1 MAKKTRTKKVSDNN
15 KAKVAKEK
23 VKVTAKKLKSNI
35 VTLSSS
41 IISDESFI
49 ESYSDMCGYTDLSD
63 RSSFIE
69 IDIHK
74 TGRHILDKGVVK
86 SDDAVGKYMTSV
98 LYDLPVDYDN
108 YPSVFNI
115 LKQMVMDHM
124 FDHSYLHSNTKSLN
138 TPVGFEVMSSD
149 NPEFKEPH
157 TYQMIKDNDDIISAI
172 SRNNRFMHDFSLI
185 SRYPV
190 NFINRLLNTD
200 IDFINR
206 REQMQKL
213 LSISADNII
222 TYICDIRNEFDRL
235 DTKEKECIK
244 KFYKGEIKIDQL
256 YAMIKPVVVKY
267 DNSNILDII
276 VQAACWYLVTNVFS
290 GDCMVMSYILLLVTW
305 DQITQNQHEAIMNY
319 LKESYCA
326 VAGSSGNVKW
336 YNEFSSKTLYEIL
349 NENARFKS
357 DIYDAE
363 YRFTSGEMSGYDIQR
378 FVGTQTFFEA
388 GDVAMNIVYDLNKK
402 DYDAC
407 ELVDNDGF
415 KLPKCTSIL
424 DFISGETNINGFY
437 HDIMNF
443 SFTNGVC
450 YVHRML
456 DDIKKYLICNLFE
469 GDDLMHLHMI
479 CDCINEYRIKEMNDN
494 LYKDKD
500 NSNSVKTYIVPI
512 KVFCKEDVQK
522 VNPLIVEREVDAK
535 CYNEARELALIDL
548 RSYFKN
554 DTQIDIGIAR
564 LAVTD

>member
-15 KAKVAKEK
+15 KATVAKEK
-23 VKVTAKKLKSNI
+23 GKVTAKKPKSNI

-69 IDIHK
+69 IDIHE

-86 SDDAVGKYMTSV
+86 SDDDVGKYMTSV
-98 LYDLPVDYDN
+98 LYDLPVDYDK
-108 YPSVFNI
+108 YSSVFNI

-124 FDHSYLHSNTKSLN
+124 FDHSYLHLHSNTKSLN

-157 TYQMIKDNDDIISAI
+157 TYQMIKDNADIISAI

-185 SRYPV
+185 SRSPV

-206 REQMQKL
+206 RKQMQKL

-235 DTKEKECIK
+235 DAKGRYYIK
-244 KFYKGEIKIDQL
+244 KFYKGEMKIDQL
-256 YAMIKPVVVKY
+256 YATIKPVVVKY

-276 VQAACWYLVTNVFS
+276 VNAACWYLVTNVFS
-290 GDCMVMSYILLLVTW
+290 GDCMVMSYIRLLVTC
-305 DQITQNQHEAIMNY
+305 DQITQNQYEAIMNY
-319 LKESYCA
+319 LRESYRVVTA
-326 VAGSSGNVKW
+326 DNVNW

-349 NENARFKS
+349 NENTRFKS

-363 YRFTSGEMSGYDIQR
+363 HRFTSGKMSGYDIQR
-378 FVGTQTFFEA
+378 FVGTRTFFEA
-388 GDVAMNIVYDLNKK
+388 GDVAMNIVYDLSQK
-402 DYDAC
+402 DYDTC

-415 KLPKCTSIL
+415 KLPKCTTIL
-424 DFISGETNINGFY
+424 DFISGEININGFY
-437 HDIMNF
+437 NDIMNF
-443 SFTNGVC
+443 SFTNGVV
-450 YVHRML
+450 YAHRML

-469 GDDLMHLHMI
+469 GDGLMHLHTI
-479 CDCINEYRIKEMNDN
+479 CDCINEYRIKEMSDN

-500 NSNSVKTYIVPI
+500 EPKSLIKYIVPVS
-512 KVFCKEDVQK
+512 VFSADDTLRVNTFVFERDV
-522 VNPLIVEREVDAK
+522 NAK
-535 CYNEARELALIDL
+535 SYDEARMLALVDL
-548 RSYFKN
+548 DNYFK
-554 DTQIDIGIAR
+554 DGMQFDAGIAR
-564 LAVTD
+564 LAD